1 MSEHEMKEEHPLELE
16 EIVAR
21 RAKESAEVTNR

>member
-1 MSEHEMKEEHPLELE
+1 MREEHPLELE

-21 RAKESAEVTNR
+21 RAKESAEVGNR